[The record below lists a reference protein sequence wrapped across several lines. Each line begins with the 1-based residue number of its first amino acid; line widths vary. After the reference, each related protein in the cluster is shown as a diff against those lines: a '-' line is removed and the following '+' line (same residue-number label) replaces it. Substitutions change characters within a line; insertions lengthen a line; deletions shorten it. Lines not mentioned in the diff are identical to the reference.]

1 MVPQIFT
8 WYEQDSCDKYSLP
21 PPFIFSFEML
31 KRRQYCV
38 SHDVLLI
45 VSFSLT
51 NSIVLSFCMQNLI
64 ATKLGVQRITGITVF
79 DKIEKITYD
88 SLPDLEVGDLWF
100 LALFIRD

>member
-51 NSIVLSFCMQNLI
+51 NSIVPSFCMQNLI

-79 DKIEKITYD
+79 DKLEKITYD